1 MWGNA
6 GVDSGGAAPA
16 YKYKGG
22 LVKKIAFTTSGT
34 DLAAAMDPR
43 FGRAPRFLLYDLE
56 QKSVQLI
63 DNQQSRS
70 AAQGAGI
77 QAAEIVVRAGADV
90 LVTGHCGPKAFR
102 VLDAAGVVVYNC
114 NAATVEE
121 ALAALIA
128 GSLQPASAADVEGHW

>member
-1 MWGNA
+1 M
-6 GVDSGGAAPA
+6 
-16 YKYKGG
+16 
-22 LVKKIAFTTSGT
+22 KKIAFTTSGT

-43 FGRAPRFLLYDLE
+43 FGRAPHFLLYDLE

-121 ALAALIA
+121 ALSALIA